1 MSHDPQQ
8 PADPSR
14 FAREPYLLKPITSRH
29 QQESRRLIARAAE
42 AVAPGR
48 AIVLGAGACEE
59 IPLAQLVARF
69 GQVTL
74 NDVEPGPLQ
83 RAVTAANLAPPDRE
97 KIEMHV
103 ADLTGTTGPLLEKI
117 ASALETSADVGSAID
132 RMAEMVAGQEV
143 GGLLLAGKYDL
154 VVASCVLS
162 QLHFG
167 LTHRAGDLLANR
179 FPGAIEQLRAIGG
192 FLLRITRGVP
202 FFWAPGPEP
211 APPVWASPPGC
222 RGGRARAPDPGGCLP
237 VVGGA
242 AGGREGG
249 PPRVG
254 VDRQVH
260 DHRPPPVGVAVD
272 DPVRHDG
279 DRLVDQLEPAFRLAD
294 AFDRE
299 GPQARRPRKRQVH
312 VDAQPLVDQ
321 AQLAGVGQVEPRAE
335 LAEAAARR
343 RRSSGRRPRRA
354 VRRS

>member
-179 FPGAIEQLRAIGG
+179 FPGAIEQLRVAARWTTALYQLARRVEARFIDDLIMLASDGG
-192 FLLRITRGVP
+192 LIYLSESVQMCYLQWTPSGQWQTQGTYRMLRSTDL
-202 FFWAPGPEP
+202 
-211 APPVWASPPGC
+211 S
-222 RGGRARAPDPGGCLP
+222 DY
-237 VVGGA
+237 
-242 AGGREGG
+242 
-249 PPRVG
+249 
-254 VDRQVH
+254 VDRRCAITDRGRWEWVE
-260 DHRPPPVGVAVD
+260 RPPTEAGQT
-272 DPVRHDG
+272 G
-279 DRLVDQLEPAFRLAD
+279 RL
-294 AFDRE
+294 FDV
-299 GPQARRPRKRQVH
+299 QA
-312 VDAQPLVDQ
+312 LV
-321 AQLAGVGQVEPRAE
+321 LRV
-335 LAEAAARR
+335 
-343 RRSSGRRPRRA
+343 SSVQDVSA
-354 VRRS
+354 TA